1 MALLNLF
8 PPYLIV
14 LTLVLVIF
22 PTVLAVGIRI
32 ALYKHIQKSTA
43 KVNRLIRGE
52 SRGVQPKIISNLEN
66 RFKIA
71 SSQLDD
77 VNTAA
82 LVDGLYHEEK
92 FTFMSK
98 SLSCE
103 KWDYFVRVLPNLLLA
118 FGLLGTFLGIT
129 LNLTGISTLIDINN
143 VDVQSLGEKLKTPL
157 ESMGIA
163 FPTFYVVNILAMARS
178 DYTQWSTFDAVD
190 CSKAEKGNFL

>member
-22 PTVLAVGIRI
+22 PTVLAVRIRI
-32 ALYKHIQKSTA
+32 ALYKYLQDSTA
-43 KVNRLIRGE
+43 KVKRLIRGE

-82 LVDGLYHEEK
+82 LVDGLYHEEQ

-103 KWDYFVRVLPNLLLA
+103 KWDYFV
-118 FGLLGTFLGIT
+118 
-129 LNLTGISTLIDINN
+129 
-143 VDVQSLGEKLKTPL
+143 
-157 ESMGIA
+157 
-163 FPTFYVVNILAMARS
+163 
-178 DYTQWSTFDAVD
+178 
-190 CSKAEKGNFL
+190 